1 MVFYSPLGLAGHT
14 PATLEVAAW
23 LKGWCPP
30 LWLLLWFSE
39 LVHLEQNVPLAS
51 PSIPIC
57 LH

>member
-14 PATLEVAAW
+14 PATLEVAAC